1 MSRTF
6 TQIRAFSSDGTL
18 IHNFFRVPKGK
29 SAIVDMII
37 NVGYS
42 YGGDGKISI
51 GIAATLTKADGSS
64 GSILADRFIPNI
76 DGSLRVLRL
85 ERCALESEDTISVN
99 VSTNSGVVF
108 STSVYLGGVLQ

>member
-6 TQIRAFSSDGTL
+6 TQIKSFFSDGTL
-18 IHNFFRVPKGK
+18 KHDFFKVPKGK

-37 NVGYS
+37 NVWYFSG
-42 YGGDGKISI
+42 GGDKFYIT
-51 GIAATLTKADGSS
+51 IAAVLTKADGSS
-64 GSILADRFIPNI
+64 GTILVDAFNPAS

-85 ERCALESEDTISVN
+85 ERCALESEDMISVN
-99 VSTNSGVVF
+99 ISTKAGVRF